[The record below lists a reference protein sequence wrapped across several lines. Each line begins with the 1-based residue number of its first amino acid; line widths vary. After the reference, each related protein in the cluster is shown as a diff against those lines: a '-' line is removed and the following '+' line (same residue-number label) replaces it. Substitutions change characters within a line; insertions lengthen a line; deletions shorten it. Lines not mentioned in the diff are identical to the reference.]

1 MANKCEACASY
12 CFLISIAGAVIL
24 VSLMQT
30 YLAALSFFG
39 SPEFTSKL
47 EEERRGYDTTKTL
60 IISAAIYLALIIVS
74 AFFKYRKNKKVDP
87 MDYDPLPD
95 R

>member
-1 MANKCEACASY
+1 M
-12 CFLISIAGAVIL
+12 
-24 VSLMQT
+24 
-30 YLAALSFFG
+30 SFFEL
-39 SPEFTSKL
+39 PEFTSKL
-47 EEERRGYDTTKTL
+47 EEKTRGHDTTKTL

-74 AFFKYRKNKKVDP
+74 AFFKWRKNKKVDP